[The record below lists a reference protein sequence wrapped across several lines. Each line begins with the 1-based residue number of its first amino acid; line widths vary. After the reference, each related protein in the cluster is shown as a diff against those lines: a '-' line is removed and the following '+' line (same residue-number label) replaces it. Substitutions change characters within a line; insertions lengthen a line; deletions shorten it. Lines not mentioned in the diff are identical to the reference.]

1 MLQVFF
7 RSCLCWWRRST
18 WLSARTCLCSPSERT
33 RPPEIAGL
41 CPARFGSTPPAHH
54 FGDHHL
60 MNGDN
65 DYLIILSSTF
75 LGNTNDDLSIRREHC
90 LKVAL
95 FHRVGQV
102 GNVEVRRILFRLASH
117 LCLTMIQ
124 GVKKV
129 ANRIFRVIFR
139 GKNFW
144 QFGNFDQL
152 RSLWAP
158 TFGLLPHCSCLAIC
172 GQIGPFGP
180 FRLWA
185 ILDLFGHFGGLEAI
199 LGLFHISNVI
209 DFLSKIH
216 HNYCKIC
223 PSQWTARQV

>member
-33 RPPEIAGL
+33 RPPEIAGS

-65 DYLIILSSTF
+65 HYLIILSSTF

-117 LCLTMIQ
+117 LCLWYR
-124 GVKKV
+124 VSKKWLTEFSGLYSE
-129 ANRIFRVIFR
+129 A
-139 GKNFW
+139 KT
-144 QFGNFDQL
+144 FGNL
-152 RSLWAP
+152 AIL
-158 TFGLLPHCSCLAIC
+158 TNFGLFGRPHLGFYHTAPVWPSVAKLALLVLSGF
-172 GQIGPFGP
+172 GQFWIF
-180 FRLWA
+180 LV
-185 ILDLFGHFGGLEAI
+185 I
-199 LGLFHISNVI
+199 LGVLRLLLAFFI
-209 DFLSKIH
+209 
-216 HNYCKIC
+216 Y
-223 PSQWTARQV
+223 

>member
-1 MLQVFF
+1 
-7 RSCLCWWRRST
+7 
-18 WLSARTCLCSPSERT
+18 
-33 RPPEIAGL
+33 
-41 CPARFGSTPPAHH
+41 
-54 FGDHHL
+54 

-65 DYLIILSSTF
+65 HYLIILSSTF

-172 GQIGPFGP
+172 GQIGPFWSFQALGN
-180 FRLWA
+180 
-185 ILDLFGHFGGLEAI
+185 FGHFGGLEAI
-199 LGLFHISNVI
+199 LGLFQILNVI

-223 PSQWTARQV
+223 PSQ